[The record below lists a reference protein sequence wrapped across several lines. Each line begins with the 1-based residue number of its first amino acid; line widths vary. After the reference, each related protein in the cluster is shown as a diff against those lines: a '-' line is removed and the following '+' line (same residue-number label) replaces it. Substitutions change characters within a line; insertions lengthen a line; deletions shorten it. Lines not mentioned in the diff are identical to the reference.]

1 MPGYKVSKIGIVMK
15 PHTYKTN
22 FGEPGVSADKGHTY
36 SQIIYGLWNIR
47 PGFGTYMKIFVGL
60 FAATAIAMLAFFIK
74 PTDVDPRFGLGVGGF
89 FGAVANML
97 IASSLFPDSGIM
109 TLMDMVNGI
118 GMITIFLTVVQ
129 STISLYLYDILE
141 EVPLSRLYDR
151 VSLVI
156 FATGVL
162 VINILIP
169 LVGIVR

>member
-1 MPGYKVSKIGIVMK
+1 LS
-15 PHTYKTN
+15 H
-22 FGEPGVSADKGHTY
+22 
-36 SQIIYGLWNIR
+36 QQ
-47 PGFGTYMKIFVGL
+47 
-60 FAATAIAMLAFFIK
+60 
-74 PTDVDPRFGLGVGGF
+74 DPRFGLGVGGF

-97 IASSLFPDSGIM
+97 IASSLVPDSGIM